1 MNPSKSNPESS
12 TVVLVLIPLPIRAVS
27 DVDSV
32 LVRLAIFATLPNFLS
47 INAFRLQSSGDP
59 ADEVK
64 WKRMDKISRIFG
76 PAVYVMLV
84 LIIVFLNAKGNPNT
98 AAFLSLLQ

>member
-1 MNPSKSNPESS
+1 MDYVILLSY
-12 TVVLVLIPLPIRAVS
+12 
-27 DVDSV
+27 
-32 LVRLAIFATLPNFLS
+32 IFATIPNFLS
-47 INAFRLQSSGDP
+47 IIAFRLQSSGDS

-84 LIIVFLNAKGNPNT
+84 LIIVFLNAKGNANT
-98 AAFLSLLQ
+98 AAFLSVFT